1 MRFVLRFIASFIV
14 VCLLASIV
22 NGQCINGSCQI
33 NRQHVP
39 SIQRCN
45 EYAYIGMVLC
55 TDSAGKGQGTGTVI
69 ACDKNY
75 SYIIT
80 ASHVIRGAVKIS
92 FQPFERGPAEC
103 TIVKSDSNNDWAI
116 IRCKRLGV
124 GFAKSALGQD
134 INVKI
139 GEKVTAYGYAAGR
152 FSKSDGKI
160 KQFLSGDD
168 GKTWNMVETTC
179 HTRGGMSGGPII
191 AGGCVIGVITGGNNQ
206 FCAGPFFPRLRSFI
220 LSVLPNKKSNKSPL
234 KSLPAKNINLNS
246 EILAEIT
253 KLRTEISTLE
263 LKQGPQG
270 EQGMQGEEG
279 PQGEQGVQGEQG
291 RLGQQ
296 GCPGLNGT
304 SPTIDMI
311 MLAQE
316 VIAKLPPIH
325 VKVIRD
331 GKVIEESD
339 VYLGGTLPLRL
350 VPVPVVSPKGN

>member
-14 VCLLASIV
+14 VCLLASII
-22 NGQCINGSCQI
+22 NGQCINGTCQI
-33 NRQHVP
+33 NQHVP

-45 EYAYIGMVLC
+45 EYAFIGMVLC

-69 ACDKNY
+69 ACDKDY

-92 FQPFERGPAEC
+92 FQPFERGPAKC
-103 TIVKSDSNNDWAI
+103 TIVKSDSSNDWAI

-134 INVKI
+134 INVKF
-139 GEKVTAYGYAAGR
+139 GDSVTAYGYAAGR
-152 FSKSDGKI
+152 FSKSAGKI

-168 GKTWNMVETTC
+168 GQTWNMFETTC
-179 HTRGGMSGGPII
+179 HTKGGMSGGPII
-191 AGGCVIGVITGGNNQ
+191 ARGCVIGVITGGNNQ
-206 FCAGPFFPRLRSFI
+206 YCAGPFFPKLRSLI
-220 LSVLPNKKSNKSPL
+220 LSALPNKRSDKPPL
-234 KSLPAKNINLNS
+234 ELLPTQKPNLNS

-253 KLRTEISTLE
+253 KLRNEISTLE
-263 LKQGPQG
+263 LKQGPIGLPGLPGLHGKVG
-270 EQGMQGEEG
+270 ERG
-279 PQGEQGVQGEQG
+279 PQGAPGTDGLPGQNGAIPLTQIKNIVEGEVAA
-291 RLGQQ
+291 RL
-296 GCPGLNGT
+296 
-304 SPTIDMI
+304 
-311 MLAQE
+311 AE
-316 VIAKLPPIH
+316 LPPIH

-350 VPVPVVSPKGN
+350 VPVPVISPKGR